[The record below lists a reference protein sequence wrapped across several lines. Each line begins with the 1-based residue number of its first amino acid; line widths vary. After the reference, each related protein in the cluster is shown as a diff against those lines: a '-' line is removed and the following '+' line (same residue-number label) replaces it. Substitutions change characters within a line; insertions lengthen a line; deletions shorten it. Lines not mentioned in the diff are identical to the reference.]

1 MSWDLIFTRNI
12 GWKAL
17 SVLSA
22 IAIWYTINGR
32 HQNTDPKRVKEQTL
46 IEPKIENP
54 TTIGQIDIPETITN
68 RVNVIQ
74 NFAIRIL
81 QTPND
86 TNSYILDPTEVKLE
100 LASDADPA
108 PDLTSP
114 AAIKVFLD
122 PFDLP
127 NGVNE
132 TNLNVRVS
140 LTEDGIEDIILKNF
154 TPKEV
159 KVTRIEKT
167 LPKEAPKATKTTI
180 GKIENEENKDN

>member
-1 MSWDLIFTRNI
+1 MSWELIFTRNI

-17 SVLSA
+17 SILSA

-32 HQNTDPKRVKEQTL
+32 QQTNDPKRVKEATMVEAKPSAPL
-46 IEPKIENP
+46 E
-54 TTIGQIDIPETITN
+54 TPESTTN

-74 NFAIRIL
+74 NFALRIL

-86 TNSYILDPTEVKLE
+86 TSRYIIDPEEVKVE

-114 AAIKVFLD
+114 TAVKVFLD
-122 PFDLP
+122 PFELP
-127 NGVNE
+127 EGVNE

-140 LTEDGIEDIILKNF
+140 FGSMKDIIVKKY
-154 TPKEV
+154 TPLEV
-159 KVTRIEKT
+159 KVTRIKKEPTPVVPTQTEPKT
-167 LPKEAPKATKTTI
+167 EVPIESKKE
-180 GKIENEENKDN
+180 D